1 MQNIYLKK
9 ALRLYVRY
17 NIVCLI
23 VCIAIAGCSSRK
35 LPLSV
40 AARSFKQEV
49 QEKIKQLSP
58 IFIEPLAR
66 KDAKTVK
73 SLLEKTVSDAAKE
86 SKPLKLIIAIL
97 DDQGVKVAG
106 SYSDVPMNFSGYDV
120 VQQIIN
126 KQQTVTGELYRGAER
141 FLFIGA
147 PLMHRGQMVGILVLG
162 NSQEA
167 LKKQWNVSA
176 EEVLALDF
184 NS

>member
-1 MQNIYLKK
+1 MRNDLQHK
-9 ALRLYVRY
+9 
-17 NIVCLI
+17 
-23 VCIAIAGCSSRK
+23 AIARYIHVCAIILLAVICSAGCTSRK
-35 LPLSV
+35 LEQSE

-73 SLLEKTVSDAAKE
+73 SLLENTVSDAAQE
-86 SKPLKLIIAIL
+86 GKPLKLIIAIL

-106 SYSDVPMNFSGYDV
+106 SYSDAAMNFSTYAT
-120 VQQIIN
+120 VQQILD
-126 KQQTVTGELYRGAER
+126 KQKTFTGELYRGADR

-147 PLMHRGQMVGILVLG
+147 PLMKQGQLVGILVLG
-162 NSQEA
+162 NAEEE

-176 EEVLALDF
+176 KEILALDF